1 MVSSL
6 PKFVI
11 SVTFTD
17 NNFHYFSHAC
27 NSGSTQART
36 VGSGS
41 ENVLQHRL
49 HQVCG
54 MSIKFNIFSLFF
66 SKIREILNSHNVKKS
81 AINSGFIEVR
91 AVKFASSRGFS
102 EMADVMV

>member
-1 MVSSL
+1 
-6 PKFVI
+6 
-11 SVTFTD
+11 
-17 NNFHYFSHAC
+17 
-27 NSGSTQART
+27 
-36 VGSGS
+36 
-41 ENVLQHRL
+41 
-49 HQVCG
+49 